1 MRTIML
7 MNSKGGC
14 GKTILAT
21 NIATWFAG
29 EGNKV
34 VLADFDPQG
43 SALDWLVARQD
54 YLDIPNIVGINAV
67 TEGIQPAKGAEYLIM
82 DMPAGIHG
90 KKVDAILRRV
100 QTLIIPVIPSL
111 IDIRAYSRF
120 IHELL
125 VTRQVSRHHTRIA
138 VVANRVSENT
148 IIYQQL
154 EKFLNS
160 LNIPFLTSLRE
171 SQNYIRSAEQGL
183 GIFEMAP
190 LSVYRDLLQW
200 DPIIEWLDSKNSL
213 PTPLKKK
220 AVKNG
225 GYSSAYILVKMKF
238 YCLGHYNAY
247 FTYAVRIRGRSTY
260 QRG

>member
-14 GKTILAT
+14 GKTTLAT
-21 NIATWFAG
+21 NIATWFAD

-43 SALDWLVARQD
+43 SALDWLTARQD
-54 YLDIPNIVGINAV
+54 YTGIPDIIGINAV
-67 TEGIQPAKGAEYLIM
+67 KEEVRPAKGTEYLIM
-82 DMPAGIHG
+82 DVPAGIHG
-90 KKVDAILRRV
+90 KEINTVLRQV
-100 QTLIIPVIPSL
+100 QTLIIPVMPSP
-111 IDIRAYSRF
+111 IDIRACSRF

-125 VTRQVSRHHTRIA
+125 VSRQVSRHRTCIA
-138 VVANRVSENT
+138 VVANRVRENT

-190 LSVYRDLLQW
+190 SSVYQDLLQW
-200 DPIIEWLDSKNSL
+200 DPILEWLDSRNSL
-213 PTPLKKK
+213 PASLPAVPKKK
-220 AVKNG
+220 
-225 GYSSAYILVKMKF
+225 
-238 YCLGHYNAY
+238 
-247 FTYAVRIRGRSTY
+247 R
-260 QRG
+260 